1 MMMKIQERR
10 RHSHQAIDALARGIS
25 ENRVK
30 PRGVRSLED
39 QRLKSK
45 NSCAGLHIVQLSR
58 RGRSQ
63 VMQDGY
69 PLERRKCF
77 LQEFEAF
84 ALQMRIRHRQASQ
97 VLTRVRQAF
106 DDTVA
111 NRIAID
117 CEHDGGLDVGRNKR
131 THRPSASSDDYI
143 EIASR
148 QLTRKLPQSNQA
160 SLCPQIVNRDITA
173 FNLPILSQTPLELL
187 YLARVQRRW
196 ARCAK
201 ICYARYPIV

>member
-63 VMQDGY
+63 VMQDGTR
-69 PLERRKCF
+69 LSAGNASFRSSRR
-77 LQEFEAF
+77 L
-84 ALQMRIRHRQASQ
+84 
-97 VLTRVRQAF
+97 
-106 DDTVA
+106 
-111 NRIAID
+111 
-117 CEHDGGLDVGRNKR
+117 
-131 THRPSASSDDYI
+131 
-143 EIASR
+143 
-148 QLTRKLPQSNQA
+148 
-160 SLCPQIVNRDITA
+160 
-173 FNLPILSQTPLELL
+173 LS
-187 YLARVQRRW
+187 
-196 ARCAK
+196 K
-201 ICYARYPIV
+201 